1 MELMGTRENHRIF
14 NTLVRWRVIEED
26 SHFLVLSDDGAE
38 ALEEVGEVLFS
49 HAPVHYLVV
58 DDAIL
63 VTITDGSDEGDI
75 SAS

>member
-38 ALEEVGEVLFS
+38 ALEEVSEVLFS
-49 HAPVHYLVV
+49 HVTLVV

-75 SAS
+75 SAP